1 MMFIQGFG
9 DKAYKLQA
17 FYIYDLKTKTLT
29 LFSAGI
35 F

>member
-1 MMFIQGFG
+1 MFIPGFG
-9 DKAYKLQA
+9 DKAYKLEA
-17 FYIYDLKTKTLT
+17 FYICDLKLKILT

>member
-1 MMFIQGFG
+1 MFTPGFG

-17 FYIYDLKTKTLT
+17 FYIYDLKILT